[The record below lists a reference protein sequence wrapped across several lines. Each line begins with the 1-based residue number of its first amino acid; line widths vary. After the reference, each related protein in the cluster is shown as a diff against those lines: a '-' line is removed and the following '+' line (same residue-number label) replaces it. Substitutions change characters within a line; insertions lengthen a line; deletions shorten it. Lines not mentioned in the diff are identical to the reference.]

1 MQAFLSTPLP
11 LMPLVMKESMTPRE
25 SDTAVGQEPTRGSMD
40 SEGDAQARPG
50 LFAGTAAGTGGPRQR
65 AGEGRAL
72 TSGDR
77 GPMPQ
82 GLWPHEGRSRSQCP
96 VSPARP
102 PGSHWEVLVPSVPLT
117 L

>member
-77 GPMPQ
+77 GLMPQ
-82 GLWPHEGRSRSQCP
+82 GCGHTKAGADLSAPSLQHARLGLTGRS
-96 VSPARP
+96 
-102 PGSHWEVLVPSVPLT
+102 WFPLC